1 MSPALDERVDVAKSP
16 RAAAHYRRDLYTQFG
31 EWKLAFAA
39 YNSGEHAVQRAL
51 QHGGRDFE
59 ALSRGRQLPLETR
72 NYVPAALSAVH
83 LLGGA
88 LPKQARPMNSLNSA
102 RVIYANS
109 APNE

>member
-59 ALSRGRQLPLETR
+59 ALSRGRQLPFGNSQLRSSRT
-72 NYVPAALSAVH
+72 
-83 LLGGA
+83 LGGA
-88 LPKQARPMNSLNSA
+88 SAGWSLTQTGA
-102 RVIYANS
+102 AYEQ
-109 APNE
+109 PE